1 MQPFLFTHGYLYIAT
16 LNAMSTFGEKVI
28 RFYQHLGFAEQLPPG
43 IRVINPFADNPET
56 TRIMS
61 AFYRRFYNDNNKRH
75 LILGINP
82 GRFGAAVTGIPFTDT
97 SRLQEYCGI
106 SYEGKA
112 SYEPSSVFVYEMI
125 NAFGGTEKFCK
136 HFYINS
142 MFPLAITKSAKEG
155 KEVNYNY
162 YDSPELKA
170 ITRDAII
177 SNIRKQI
184 SLGTY
189 TDTCICLGIGK
200 NEKVLQELNS
210 REKLFRQIIPLEH
223 PRYIMQYKSKEKQ
236 AYIDKYLRAFE
247 TLI

>member
-1 MQPFLFTHGYLYIAT
+1 MP
-16 LNAMSTFGEKVI
+16 SFGEKVI
-28 RFYQHLGFAEQLPPG
+28 RFYRRLEFREQLPAG
-43 IRVINPFADNPET
+43 IRVINPFEDNRET
-56 TRIMS
+56 MRIMS
-61 AFYRRFYNDNNKRH
+61 EFYRKFYNDNEKRH

-97 SRLQEYCGI
+97 SRLQDYCGI
-106 SYEGKA
+106 SYNGKP
-112 SYEPSSVFVYEMI
+112 SYETSSVFVYEMI
-125 NAFGGTEKFCK
+125 NAFGGTPHFCR

-142 MFPLAITKSAKEG
+142 MFPLAITKSTKDG

-170 ITRDAII
+170 ITRTAII
-177 SNIRKQI
+177 ENIRKQI

-189 TDTCICLGIGK
+189 TDTCICFGTGK

-210 REKLFRQIIPLEH
+210 REKFFRQIIPLEH
-223 PRYIMQYKSKEKQ
+223 PRYIMQYKLKQKQ
-236 AYIDKYLRAFE
+236 AYIDKYLRVFE